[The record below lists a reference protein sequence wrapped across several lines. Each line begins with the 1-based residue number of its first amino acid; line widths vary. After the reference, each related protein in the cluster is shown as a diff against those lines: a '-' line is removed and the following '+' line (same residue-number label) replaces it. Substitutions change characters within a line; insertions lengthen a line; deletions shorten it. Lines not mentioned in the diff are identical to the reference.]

1 MVAFA
6 EGGALLER
14 ERELEALRDGVDR
27 ACAGEGTLLLIE
39 GPAGAG
45 KTVLAREHAA
55 AVCLLRIAAGGR
67 SAGRRRTVVAGWVV
81 RAGRGRRGA
90 GTPAR
95 AGDALGDCHR
105 LFSSARRSI
114 PRGVIPRSRLV

>member
-45 KTVLAREHAA
+45 KTVLALEHAA

-67 SAGRRRTVVAGWVV
+67 SAGRRRTAWWPGGSCERAAAAVGQGPRLGLVMPWV
-81 RAGRGRRGA
+81 
-90 GTPAR
+90 
-95 AGDALGDCHR
+95 
-105 LFSSARRSI
+105 
-114 PRGVIPRSRLV
+114 